1 MKSSAQ
7 EPGFEATATRVSTV
21 SIVGNLLL
29 SLFKLLAG
37 LLARSGAMVSDA
49 VHSASDVFSSFIVI
63 IGVKIAARD
72 ADSDHPYGHD
82 RFECV
87 AAIVLST
94 VLLITGLFIGYTALR
109 KILGAEEAETPGVL
123 ALIAAVVSI
132 VAKEAMYH
140 YTMRYA
146 RRFDSSALR
155 AEAWH
160 HRSDSLSS
168 IGALIGVAGAR
179 LGWPIL
185 DPVASLVIFGF
196 IVKAAVDIFRDAIE
210 KMVDHACAPDV
221 EEALRRCALAQP
233 GVLGIDLL
241 QTREFGSRAYV
252 DMEIAADGEL
262 SLRESHRIAEQV
274 HDAIERDFPQ
284 VKHIMI
290 HVNPS
295 SPDT

>member
-1 MKSSAQ
+1 MKPTVQ
-7 EPGFEATATRVSTV
+7 EQSFEATATRVSTV

-63 IGVKIAARD
+63 IGVKIASRD

-109 KILGAEEAETPGVL
+109 KIFGAEEADVPGVL

-132 VAKEAMYH
+132 VAKEVMYH

-160 HRSDSLSS
+160 HRSDALSS

-185 DPVASLVIFGF
+185 DPIASLVIFGF
-196 IVKAAVDIFRDAIE
+196 IVKAAVDIFRDAVE
-210 KMVDHACAPDV
+210 KMVDHACTPET
-221 EEALRRCALAQP
+221 EEALRVCALAQP
-233 GVLGIDLL
+233 GVRGIDLL

-252 DMEIAADGEL
+252 DMEIAADGDL
-262 SLRESHRIAEQV
+262 TLTESHRIAEQV
-274 HDAIERDFPQ
+274 HDAIEKEFPQ

-290 HVNPS
+290 HVNPRGGE
-295 SPDT
+295 

>member
-1 MKSSAQ
+1 MKPTVQ
-7 EPGFEATATRVSTV
+7 EQSFEATATRVSTV

-63 IGVKIAARD
+63 IGVKIASRD

-109 KILGAEEAETPGVL
+109 KIFGAEEADVPGVL

-160 HRSDSLSS
+160 HRSDALSS

-185 DPVASLVIFGF
+185 DPIASLVIFGF

-210 KMVDHACAPDV
+210 KMVDHACTPET
-221 EEALRRCALAQP
+221 EEALRVCALAQP
-233 GVLGIDLL
+233 GVRGIDLL

-252 DMEIAADGEL
+252 DMEIAADGDL
-262 SLRESHRIAEQV
+262 TLTESHRIAEQV
-274 HDAIERDFPQ
+274 HDAIEKEFPQ

-290 HVNPS
+290 HVNPRGGE
-295 SPDT
+295 

>member
-1 MKSSAQ
+1 MKPTVQ
-7 EPGFEATATRVSTV
+7 EQSFEATATRVSTV

-63 IGVKIAARD
+63 IGVKIASRD

-109 KILGAEEAETPGVL
+109 KIFGAEEADVPGVL

-132 VAKEAMYH
+132 VAKEVMYH

-160 HRSDSLSS
+160 HRSDALSS

-185 DPVASLVIFGF
+185 DPIASLVIFGF

-210 KMVDHACAPDV
+210 KMVDHACTPET
-221 EEALRRCALAQP
+221 EEALRVCALAQP
-233 GVLGIDLL
+233 GVRGIDLL

-252 DMEIAADGEL
+252 DMEIAADGDL
-262 SLRESHRIAEQV
+262 TLTESHRIAEQV
-274 HDAIERDFPQ
+274 HDAIEKEFPQ

-290 HVNPS
+290 HVNPRGGE
-295 SPDT
+295 

>member
-1 MKSSAQ
+1 MKPTVQ
-7 EPGFEATATRVSTV
+7 EQSFEATATRVSTV

-63 IGVKIAARD
+63 IGVKIASRD

-109 KILGAEEAETPGVL
+109 KIFGAEEADVPGVL

-132 VAKEAMYH
+132 VAKEVMYH

-160 HRSDSLSS
+160 HRSDALSS

-185 DPVASLVIFGF
+185 DPIASLVIFGF
-196 IVKAAVDIFRDAIE
+196 IVKAAVDIFRDAVE
-210 KMVDHACAPDV
+210 KMVDHSCTPET
-221 EEALRRCALAQP
+221 EEALRVCALAQP
-233 GVLGIDLL
+233 GVRGIDLL

-252 DMEIAADGEL
+252 DMEIAADGDL
-262 SLRESHRIAEQV
+262 TLTESHRIAEQV
-274 HDAIERDFPQ
+274 HDAIEKEFPQ

-290 HVNPS
+290 HVNPRGGE
-295 SPDT
+295 

>member
-1 MKSSAQ
+1 MKPTVQ
-7 EPGFEATATRVSTV
+7 EQSFEATATRVSTV

-63 IGVKIAARD
+63 IGVKIASRD

-109 KILGAEEAETPGVL
+109 KIFGAEEADVPGVL

-160 HRSDSLSS
+160 HRSDALSS

-185 DPVASLVIFGF
+185 DPIASLVIFGF
-196 IVKAAVDIFRDAIE
+196 IVKAAVDIFRDAVE
-210 KMVDHACAPDV
+210 KMVDHACTPET
-221 EEALRRCALAQP
+221 EEALRVCALAQP
-233 GVLGIDLL
+233 GVRGIDLL

-252 DMEIAADGEL
+252 DMEIAADGDL
-262 SLRESHRIAEQV
+262 TLTESHRIAEQV
-274 HDAIERDFPQ
+274 HDAIEKEFPQ

-290 HVNPS
+290 HVNPRGGE
-295 SPDT
+295 